1 MSNVEKVVS
10 NDEQKLIFLKA
21 IILGINYGKSNNS
34 EQYRKNIEDEIYKL
48 AKKINSEKIDLVN
61 NSPQIPNHTQNQ
73 NQKIDTQ
80 THTQTQSIKPVDKIS
95 RTIEKY
101 ENIIIT
107 LENQKNNTVSLINS
121 LSSNNYGFNYSR
133 INLLKSNLSLIY
145 KEIEKNKIIISKLKE
160 SNGTPQ
166 VNQPPQQTKNTFAI
180 NNVNDQSIRNLDN
193 NTQSTEL
200 LKPIQKHFIEKNMN
214 ENIIKKSVQFQKS
227 SNNSNKPKENLV
239 GELQKTLTGL
249 TSLFSNSDS
258 KKN

>member
-121 LSSNNYGFNYSR
+121 LSSNNYGFNY
-133 INLLKSNLSLIY
+133 
-145 KEIEKNKIIISKLKE
+145 
-160 SNGTPQ
+160 
-166 VNQPPQQTKNTFAI
+166 
-180 NNVNDQSIRNLDN
+180 
-193 NTQSTEL
+193 
-200 LKPIQKHFIEKNMN
+200 
-214 ENIIKKSVQFQKS
+214 
-227 SNNSNKPKENLV
+227 
-239 GELQKTLTGL
+239 
-249 TSLFSNSDS
+249 
-258 KKN
+258 